1 MAKRSK
7 PHVANAT
14 NNIER
19 YTPSEYIEAAREV
32 MGGIDLDPA
41 SCEVANL
48 TVKATRFFD
57 ITTDGLTQPWEGRI
71 WLNPPYARGLIN
83 RFVDKLREE
92 FFVHKRVTE
101 AIVLVNNATETPW
114 FQNMARE
121 ASAICFPSSRI
132 RFFEPV
138 EGKNGAVESV
148 RIKGSPLQAQAIF
161 YFTRKGRVAF
171 IDRFMEF
178 GIVLGQT

>member
-1 MAKRSK
+1 
-7 PHVANAT
+7 
-14 NNIER
+14 
-19 YTPSEYIEAAREV
+19 

-41 SCEVANL
+41 SCELANR

-57 ITTDGLTQPWEGRI
+57 IATDGLKQPWEGRI

-92 FFVHKRVTE
+92 FFVHKRITE

-138 EGKNGAVESV
+138 AGENEKLESARTKGK
-148 RIKGSPLQAQAIF
+148 PLQAQAIF
-161 YFTRKGRVAF
+161 QFTRKGCVAF
-171 IDRFMEF
+171 IDHFMEF